1 MADAINAA
9 GLALIKQ
16 FEGCKLTAY
25 KDSVGVW
32 TIGYG
37 HTGKVDGKSVC
48 KGMTITQS
56 KANSLLESDVAKF
69 WACANN
75 TSYVPLVKSMNEN
88 QRSALTSFAF
98 NCGQSNLKT
107 LCKDRTIA
115 EIAEALLLY
124 NKAGGK
130 VLSGLTSRRKA
141 ERELYLTE
149 VTKDME
155 TLRKGGKGQ
164 QVAVLQILLN
174 AAIQRNLDVDEKF
187 GAKTQTAVE
196 DYQAE
201 KGLDS
206 DGICGPLTWAALL
219 ADCG

>member
-1 MADAINAA
+1 MSNSINAA
-9 GLALIKQ
+9 GLALIKK

-25 KDSVGVW
+25 QDSAGVW

-37 HTGKVDGKSVC
+37 HTGKVDGKAVC

-56 KANSLLESDVAKF
+56 KANSLLSSDVAKF
-69 WACANN
+69 WSYANN
-75 TSYVPLVKSMNEN
+75 SDYVPLTASMNEN

-107 LCKDRTIA
+107 LCKDRTVA

-130 VLSGLTSRRKA
+130 VLSGLTTRRKA

-149 VTKDME
+149 VTHDMD
-155 TLRKGGKGQ
+155 TLRKGDEGQ
-164 QVAVLQILLN
+164 QVRALQKLLGG
-174 AAIQRNLDVDEKF
+174 LTVDGIF
-187 GAKTQTAVE
+187 GANTESAVIAWQNNYGLTA
-196 DYQAE
+196 
-201 KGLDS
+201 
-206 DGICGPLTWAALL
+206 DGIVGPKTWAAIL
-219 ADCG
+219 GG

>member
-1 MADAINAA
+1 MRDTINAA
-9 GLALIKQ
+9 GLALIKK

-25 KDSVGVW
+25 QDSAGVW

-37 HTGKVDGKSVC
+37 HTGKVDGKAVC

-56 KANSLLESDVAKF
+56 KANSLLTSDVAKF
-69 WACANN
+69 WAYANN
-75 TSYVPLVKSMNEN
+75 SAYVPLTASMNEN

-107 LCKDRTIA
+107 LCSDRTIA
-115 EIAEALLLY
+115 EIAEAMLLY

-130 VLSGLTSRRKA
+130 VLSGLVGRRKA
-141 ERELYLTE
+141 EQELYLTE
-149 VTKDME
+149 VTKDMS
-155 TLRKGGKGQ
+155 TLQKGDEGQ
-164 QVAVLQILLN
+164 QVIVLQIFLN
-174 AAIQRNLDVDEKF
+174 TAIQRNLDTDGVF
-187 GAKTQTAVE
+187 GTKTQTAVE
-196 DYQAE
+196 NYQTE

>member
-9 GLALIKQ
+9 GLALIKKY
-16 FEGCKLTAY
+16 EGCKLTAY

-37 HTGKVDGKSVC
+37 HTGKVDGKSIS

-69 WACANN
+69 WGYANN
-75 TSYVPLVKSMNEN
+75 TSYVPLAKSMNEN

-115 EIAEALLLY
+115 EIGEALLLY

-130 VLSGLTSRRKA
+130 VLSGLTARRKA
-141 ERELYLTE
+141 ERELYRTE

-155 TLRKGGKGQ
+155 TLRKGDEGQ

-187 GAKTQTAVE
+187 GTKTQTAVE
-196 DYQAE
+196 DYQTE